1 MNKKISK
8 TIILMIVLI
17 SIYVAFILSSD
28 ITKINESIMKMK
40 PSYLLIA
47 IFLWIGGNLIK
58 TIRWHF
64 FLKEFDNQIPFKQ
77 NFQYYLAGLAFVI
90 SPGRIG
96 EIVRSPYIKRDYGV
110 SISKTASIVF
120 VERIYDLIGLTI
132 VLSIGLSFID
142 YTKTILLVPISMLIL
157 IILILKNKNNLLK
170 LMNLMSKIK
179 LFRNLDSNVEE
190 VYDSIAKLLKA
201 KFFILGCGISTITF
215 IFYSAAVY
223 FLITGLDAYLS
234 FQEIMVIFPVSQFI
248 AVITFIPAGIGVFEG
263 GMIGLFTLYGINY
276 ETAITTTILIRLI
289 ATGIITAIGLFFLK
303 IISKPKSIE

>member
-47 IFLWIGGNLIK
+47 IFLWISGNLIK

-77 NFQYYLAGLAFVI
+77 NFQYYLAGLAFII

-96 EIVRSPYIKRDYGV
+96 EIVRSPYIKRDHGV

-157 IILILKNKNNLLK
+157 IILILKNKNNLLR
-170 LMNLMSKIK
+170 LMNLVSKIK

-190 VYDSIAKLLKA
+190 VYDSITKLLKA
-201 KFFILGCGISTITF
+201 KFFILGCSISAITF
-215 IFYSAAVY
+215 IFYSVAVY

-276 ETAITTTILIRLI
+276 ETAITATILIRLI
-289 ATGIITAIGLFFLK
+289 ATGIITAIGLYFLK